1 MRLPMLQPA
10 QHKEAREVLIISFI
24 PILSLSK
31 DEEGLPTL
39 APAFP
44 AKAGIQIVDS
54 NLPVRVWV
62 PACAGKV
69 G

>member
-1 MRLPMLQPA
+1 MLRHA

-24 PILSLSK
+24 LILSLSK
-31 DEEGLPTL
+31 DEEGFPTL

-54 NLPVRVWV
+54 SLRVRVWV
-62 PACAGKV
+62 PACAGNA